1 MTSDHLKAEWL
12 SNKVA
17 MRKRRDMAIY
27 NRFVSDP
34 SRLTDLAKEY
44 KLTTKRTVE
53 IINKY
58 HHIVYGVLDDE

>member
-1 MTSDHLKAEWL
+1 
-12 SNKVA
+12 

-34 SRLTDLAKEY
+34 SRLMDLAKEY
-44 KLTTKRTVE
+44 DLTTKRTIE